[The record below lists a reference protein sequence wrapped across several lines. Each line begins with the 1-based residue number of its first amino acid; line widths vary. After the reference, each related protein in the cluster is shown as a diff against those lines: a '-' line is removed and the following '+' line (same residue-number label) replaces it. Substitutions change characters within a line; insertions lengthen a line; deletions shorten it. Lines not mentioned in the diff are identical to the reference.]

1 VGGAAVI
8 SQSGTAMNINQATN
22 KAIINWNTVNIGSA
36 ASVNFKQPSASAIAL
51 NRVQSVGKQE
61 MNADHQGSAPSFE
74 DGSGVLGVK
83 KALNCVP
90 IL

>member
-36 ASVNFKQPSASAIAL
+36 LNSFMPSYMAL
-51 NRVQSVGKQE
+51 
-61 MNADHQGSAPSFE
+61 MQGEQVKSL
-74 DGSGVLGVK
+74 SG
-83 KALNCVP
+83 
-90 IL
+90 